1 MSEPHPHK
9 AAGNRKTQEQY
20 DFPDVSD
27 MCDFGYA
34 LAPRDD
40 AKDIAQKPAE

>member
-1 MSEPHPHK
+1 MNEPQAHK
-9 AAGNRKTQEQY
+9 AAENRKAQQQY

-34 LAPRDD
+34 LAPRDET
-40 AKDIAQKPAE
+40 KDPAPKPAE